1 MRTSRLCASV
11 FLGSL
16 LLEVAWIAAVPPFR
30 NSDEFDHAYRAV
42 SVAHG
47 HWGASHEPAV
57 SGRGHLVTVTPGIV
71 KDATPECERL
81 DYTGP
86 DNCHPVERVGAEA
99 VLVASGAARYNPV
112 FYWFI
117 GTAALPFDGAPAL
130 YVMRLTSALLC
141 SSLLAAAAWTT
152 TVWATSWWGPL
163 SIAAAMTPV
172 AVYSN
177 SVAAP
182 NGVEISAALGLW
194 CSIVGL
200 SRVDPGAARPLLV
213 SACAFAVPLAGVRG
227 LGPLWLACALAVGLL
242 LVGRRGALSLI
253 SRHRRTTALAALT
266 LSAVTVAASAWTLTS
281 GSLVLEQQ
289 AAGPL
294 PNAVVETT
302 ETVPMWFLQ
311 SIAAFPFRDAPAPA
325 VVYAVGGLLLTS
337 LIVAGVIRGGTRV
350 RAAMAVT
357 FFLALAIPLV
367 LQVRAYPVAGDIWQG
382 RYGWPLSMGVVV
394 LSVAALDAR
403 PPRGR
408 WLGPLLLVGVLG
420 FVVAHSTSVTAVV
433 LRELEASPLSGD
445 SRWWVLPPWI
455 LAVMSSLGVLIW
467 LSGSLA
473 SRPAPVNRGHGEALT
488 AEPPGHQT
496 IGI

>member
-1 MRTSRLCASV
+1 M
-11 FLGSL
+11 
-16 LLEVAWIAAVPPFR
+16 LLELAWIIAVPPFG

-47 HWGASHEPAV
+47 NWGASDKRAV
-57 SGRGHLVTVTPGIV
+57 NGRGDLVTVTPGIV
-71 KDATPECERL
+71 SDAAPECERL
-81 DYTGP
+81 AYTGP
-86 DNCHPVERVGAEA
+86 DNCRPVKRVSDDA

-130 YVMRLTSALLC
+130 YVMRLANALLC
-141 SSLLAAAAWTT
+141 STLLAAAAWTT
-152 TVWATSWWGPL
+152 TRWAASRYGSL
-163 SIAAAMTPV
+163 AVAAAMTPV
-172 AVYSN
+172 ALYSN

-194 CSIVGL
+194 CSLVGL
-200 SRVDPGAARPLLV
+200 SRVKLAAARPLLM
-213 SACAFAVPLAGVRG
+213 SASAFAVPLAGVRG
-227 LGPLWLACALAVGLL
+227 LGPLWLACALIVGLV
-242 LVGRRGALSLI
+242 LVGPARAVSLRAMHPRATGF
-253 SRHRRTTALAALT
+253 SALT
-266 LSAVTVAASAWTLTS
+266 LVAVTLAASAWTLTS
-281 GSLVLEQQ
+281 GSLILEEEE
-289 AAGPL
+289 AGPF
-294 PNAVVETT
+294 PNPLANTLES
-302 ETVPMWFLQ
+302 VPLWFLQ
-311 SIAAFPFRDAPAPA
+311 SIAAFPFRNTPAPA
-325 VVYAVGGLLLTS
+325 LVYGLVGLIIAT

-357 FFLALAIPLV
+357 FLLALAIPLV

-408 WLGPLLLVGVLG
+408 LLGPLVLVGALG
-420 FVVAHSTSVTAVV
+420 FLVAHSASVTAVV
-433 LRELEASPLSGD
+433 LREVEASPLSGD
-445 SRWWVLPPWI
+445 SRWWVLPPWV

-473 SRPAPVNRGHGEALT
+473 SRPAHAASYRAQALSAEARD
-488 AEPPGHQT
+488 HQT
-496 IGI
+496 LGT